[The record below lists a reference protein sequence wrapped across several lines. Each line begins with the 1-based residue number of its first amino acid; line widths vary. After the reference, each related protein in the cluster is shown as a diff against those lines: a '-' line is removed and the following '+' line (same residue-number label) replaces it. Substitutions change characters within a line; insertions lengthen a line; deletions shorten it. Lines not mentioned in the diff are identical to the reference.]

1 MTAFTIIIGNKNYSS
16 WSLRAWLMLKQTG
29 VEFAEELIPLY
40 EADSK
45 EKLLKH
51 SASAKVPVLRH
62 GDLTVW
68 DSLAIGEYLAEQF
81 PDAGLW
87 PEDTAKRAWARSI
100 CAEMHSGFAAL
111 RGDMAMDMRSSFPDH
126 VPGPGVAEDIKRI
139 AEIWNECRA
148 AATGDQPF
156 LFGAF
161 SMADAMFAPVASRFR
176 TYATK
181 LDPVSEAYIDA
192 IHAWPPMAEW
202 AEVAKTEPYTIASYT
217 NPEG

>member
-1 MTAFTIIIGNKNYSS
+1 MTSFSIIIGNKNYSS

-29 VEFAEELIPLY
+29 VEFSEELIPLY

-45 EKLLKH
+45 EKLLAG
-51 SASAKVPVLRH
+51 SASAKVPVLKH

-87 PEDTAKRAWARSI
+87 PTDREARAVARSI
-100 CAEMHSGFAAL
+100 SAEMHSSFVAL
-111 RGDMAMDMRSSFPDH
+111 RGDMAMDMRNSYPGH
-126 VPGPGVAEDIKRI
+126 VPAAGVEEDIRRI
-139 AEIWNECRA
+139 AEIWNQCLEVA
-148 AATGDQPF
+148 PGGGPF

-161 SMADAMFAPVASRFR
+161 SIADAMYAPVASRFR

-181 LDPVSEAYIDA
+181 LDPVSEGYIDA
-192 IHAWPPMAEW
+192 IHAWPPVAEW
-202 AEVAKTEPYTIASYT
+202 AEAAKTEPYTIASYT